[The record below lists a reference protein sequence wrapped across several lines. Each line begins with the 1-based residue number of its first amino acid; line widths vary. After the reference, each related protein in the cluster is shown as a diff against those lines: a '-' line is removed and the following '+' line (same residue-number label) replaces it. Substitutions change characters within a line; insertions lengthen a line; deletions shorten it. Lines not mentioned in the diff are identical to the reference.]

1 MSKSLAQQAAENKLS
16 LWISVSLMWG
26 TVFFITSIFML
37 KLAGSVAFSPDW
49 SDSLKAYLFYAVM
62 IVIVALG
69 GYGFNKLYDP
79 TGEKRAKRQ
88 AEVKAGMKEQVFVS
102 FAGSIATGF
111 SFCLLTALSFLCAK
125 WVMHVSAEFS
135 LQQVLVASIYNIG
148 AGLGGSLFTGLIFV
162 ALKAMGKFPTEQSA

>member
-1 MSKSLAQQAAENKLS
+1 MGKSLAQQAAENKPT
-16 LWISVSLMWG
+16 LWINVSLMWG
-26 TVFFITSIFML
+26 TVFFVTSIFML
-37 KLAGSVAFSPDW
+37 QLATDAAFSPEWLDA
-49 SDSLKAYLFYAVM
+49 LKAYSFYVVM
-62 IVIVALG
+62 VIGVALG
-69 GYGFNKLYDP
+69 GYAVNKLYDP